1 MLDWKPKSH
10 VVYRIIDRSTDE
22 PVGSYSRACH
32 DEYDFKS
39 PMAARNANCNGLFA
53 DDSKYKIAAY
63 KVTYELIADEVYSEV
78 SKC

>member
-1 MLDWKPKSH
+1 MPDWKPKSH
-10 VVYRIIDRSTDE
+10 IVYRIIDRSTDE
-22 PVGSYSRACH
+22 AVGSYSRAYH
-32 DEYDFKS
+32 DEYDFES
-39 PMAARNANCNGLFA
+39 PMAARSANRHGLFT

>member
-1 MLDWKPKSH
+1 MPDWKPKSH
-10 VVYRIIDRSTDE
+10 IVYRIIDRSTDE
-22 PVGSYSRACH
+22 AVGSYSRACR
-32 DEYDFKS
+32 DKYDFKS
-39 PMAARNANCNGLFA
+39 PMEARTANCHGMFA